1 MDTKHIPNH
10 LLFQQTGLW
19 DKPGI
24 NWPQTFSHWLQCILL
39 LKKDQIMEQN
49 ILLKYMTWNIRSTG
63 NTFRLGFDPKVKG
76 RQPQTLKHISPNV
89 KSPQY
94 KRRG

>member
-1 MDTKHIPNH
+1 
-10 LLFQQTGLW
+10 
-19 DKPGI
+19 
-24 NWPQTFSHWLQCILL
+24 
-39 LKKDQIMEQN
+39 MEQN

-63 NTFRLGFDPKVKG
+63 NIFRLGFDPKVKG

-94 KRRG
+94 KRRD